1 MGPPWIEVACS
12 KAGWFTSS
20 SFHAHQEHMNSPDNA
35 NVKGMSLWMELR
47 PLLLDVKLYT
57 SQRCLL
63 LLQHLWPTPE
73 TMNRCRPMPKSSSG
87 VNNMSLASWRYFT
100 VCLVY
105 PFNLLICLKGVRSHL
120 AFCRWSLSKWPRL
133 CGLLV
138 ISTPRAAV
146 LTRHTL
152 TKQLK
157 PQRAAEVLS
166 HLVSPHFRWSNGQ
179 WVMDS
184 KESGS

>member
-20 SFHAHQEHMNSPDNA
+20 SFHAHQEHMTSPDNA
-35 NVKGMSLWMELR
+35 NVKGMNLWMELR

-73 TMNRCRPMPKSSSG
+73 TMNRCRPMPKSRSG
-87 VNNMSLASWRYFT
+87 VNNMLLASWRYFT

-120 AFCRWSLSKWPRL
+120 AFLQVIFIKMTQTVWTLGNFHPKSSCSDQTHSNKTTQTAESRWSSESSCK
-133 CGLLV
+133 
-138 ISTPRAAV
+138 
-146 LTRHTL
+146 
-152 TKQLK
+152 
-157 PQRAAEVLS
+157 
-166 HLVSPHFRWSNGQ
+166 SPFQ
-179 WVMDS
+179 MI
-184 KESGS
+184 